1 MIETSRYG
9 PRGRSVLY
17 NIYHISP
24 AQKILKE
31 EAENPSGPGVFEL
44 GIEKMK
50 FLMSLSSG
58 MEINLSFSS
67 SVTRITPISLAR
79 NLGLSNLYRL

>member
-1 MIETSRYG
+1 
-9 PRGRSVLY
+9 
-17 NIYHISP
+17 
-24 AQKILKE
+24 LKE

-67 SVTRITPISLAR
+67 SVTRSHQ
-79 NLGLSNLYRL
+79 LGP